1 MGELPHDVDWSFV
14 FRIDPDGNVSRVSS
28 TSLAKRFH
36 QLLPIPDPLYPE
48 NGIQNGVQNENKS
61 GQQQNP
67 RIPDHRIP
75 DPRIPG
81 IYEQNMTTGPLN
93 VPEYSNLSLTRVTV
107 VKEGRYL
114 DLGTSGLMLNIITPL
129 QKFSKGGTTIT
140 DVIQQRYLDLHGR
153 PITSSLMKRIE
164 ESFTSKKVSPYP
176 SNTLLFYIV
185 YCIPD

>member
-28 TSLAKRFH
+28 TSQTKRFH
-36 QLLPIPDPLYPE
+36 QMQPIPDNMYSE
-48 NGIQNGVQNENKS
+48 NGCISDNKNSVGSSRVPNS
-61 GQQQNP
+61 GGP
-67 RIPDHRIP
+67 AS
-75 DPRIPG
+75 G
-81 IYEQNMTTGPLN
+81 IYEQNLTTGPLN

-140 DVIQQRYLDLHGR
+140 DVLQQRYQDLFHT
-153 PITSSLMKRIE
+153 PMSSSLLKKVE
-164 ESFTSKKVSPYP
+164 ESFTSKKVIDY
-176 SNTLLFYIV
+176 TLGYSLL
-185 YCIPD
+185 P

>member
-1 MGELPHDVDWSFV
+1 M
-14 FRIDPDGNVSRVSS
+14 
-28 TSLAKRFH
+28 
-36 QLLPIPDPLYPE
+36 QPIPDPLYPE

-61 GQQQNP
+61 SGQQQNP
-67 RIPDHRIP
+67 RIP

-81 IYEQNMTTGPLN
+81 IYEPNFHTGPLN

-140 DVIQQRYLDLHGR
+140 DVIQQRYLDLYGR
-153 PITSSLMKRIE
+153 PMTSSLMKRIE
-164 ESFTSKKVSPYP
+164 ESFTSKKVSPY
-176 SNTLLFYIV
+176 SSTLLMF
-185 YCIPD
+185 CLLNPQTNACEPNPKTTSSDFNR

>member
-28 TSLAKRFH
+28 TSLEKRFH
-36 QLLPIPDPLYPE
+36 QMLPIPDPLYPE

-61 GQQQNP
+61 GQQQQP
-67 RIPDHRIP
+67 RIQ

-81 IYEQNMTTGPLN
+81 IYEQNMTVGPLN

-140 DVIQQRYLDLHGR
+140 DVIQQRYLDLYGR
-153 PITSSLMKRIE
+153 PMTSSLMKRIE
-164 ESFTSKKVSPYP
+164 ESFTSKKVSPY
-176 SNTLLFYIV
+176 SSK
-185 YCIPD
+185 